1 MNQHPRKPKTAPVK
15 RYPVRTEGL
24 TLGEGGLGTVTPHAR
39 YLVKPVSVMLTPAEK
54 AALRQHSKDASATF
68 QKAFSK

>member
-24 TLGEGGLGTVTPHAR
+24 TLGGSGTVTPRAP

-68 QKAFSK
+68 QKAFSKK